1 MIFRTMF
8 EEYLRNK
15 NHPKMALI
23 QNISI
28 SMSLLE
34 VIHIL

>member
-28 SMSLLE
+28 SMSLLAT
-34 VIHIL
+34 HLR